1 MGRKPQLER
10 KRQDMQGKVEEF
22 LHYLTIERGLSHNTI
37 ISYRSDL
44 SRFVNYLKKKKVT
57 GFKGVKQ
64 GHITDFMLAEKE
76 RGLGANSISRSLA
89 AIKVFF
95 RYLISERQV
104 IEDVTSVLESPKIWK
119 KLPDTLSLNEVDK
132 ILNLKTKQTPLTRRD
147 RTMIE
152 LVYSTGMRV
161 SELVNLNLMDLNLEV
176 GFVRCQGK
184 GGKERI
190 IPLGKKAI
198 KMITDYKSETRS
210 YFLKQGE
217 KKFLF
222 LNKLG
227 DSLSRQSFWKTI
239 KYWTR
244 RAGIKKTISPH
255 TLRHSFATHLLERG
269 ADLRAVQEMLGHANI
284 STTQIYTHINKER
297 LKAIHQK
304 FHPRP

>member
-1 MGRKPQLER
+1 
-10 KRQDMQGKVEEF
+10 MQGKVEEF

-37 ISYRSDL
+37 ISYRCDL
-44 SRFVNYLKKKKVT
+44 LRFVNYLKKKRVA

-64 GHITDFMLAEKE
+64 GQITDFMMAEKE

-132 ILNLKTKQTPLTRRD
+132 ILSLKTKQTPLTRRD

-161 SELVNLNLMDLNLEV
+161 SELVGLNMMDLNLEV

-210 YFLKQGE
+210 YFLKKGE

-222 LNKLG
+222 LNKMG

-297 LKAIHQK
+297 LKAIHSK
-304 FHPRP
+304 YHPRP